1 MNLGWWGTLHPGKR
15 CCSSDH
21 TEGTACQ
28 DAESIAVGT
37 GGFCSSKCEFAF
49 FYNTWD
55 LLLPASFDT
64 LRALAIFGVLGAEF
78 AVRKVA
84 LDLKSM
90 SPSVI
95 IRLGERRSSYLFIR
109 LQSFQK

>member
-1 MNLGWWGTLHPGKR
+1 MIRPGM
-15 CCSSDH
+15 CCGSSDH

-28 DAESIAVGT
+28 GGESIAAGT

-49 FYNTWD
+49 FYNIWD

-90 SPSVI
+90 SLSVI
-95 IRLGERRSSYLFIR
+95 IR
-109 LQSFQK
+109 